1 MKGPLVSVLMV
12 NYNHEDSI
20 RESIESVLSQSF
32 DNLQFVIVD
41 DGSTDRSCEIIES
54 FHDPRIEF
62 YRLPENRHICYATNF
77 GLEKVRGNYLARIDS
92 DDLWLPDKLERQLA
106 FLSEHPEY
114 KICFTQVDLID
125 EHGCGINESQL
136 DLLALFRRGT
146 FTGQVDALRFFFY
159 EGNCLAHPSVL
170 MDIEVF
176 RKLGDFNP
184 CYMQA
189 HDFDYWVRAAKHYP
203 LFVMQEPLTIV
214 RKYCGED
221 CLNTSNTGEINTCR
235 FLNEF
240 TDIRA
245 HFFDDMSD
253 ALFLETFRSE
263 LRCPDASTP
272 EELACEKA
280 FLLCT
285 PLPGTNVPAPAG
297 FNALLSLFQNKTTRE
312 TLETRYHFIEK
323 DFYRLSG
330 QHIFNDSIL
339 HHQQGVQNA
348 ELARLRQAHDEAVSE
363 CTKADRLYRDAA
375 SALAGMTRRC
385 QEKEAMWE
393 SATSQFRR
401 AELALEVSKAAN
413 ERLEEEHQC
422 VSAQLTQTQH
432 DLWLAN
438 QAREDIHRHWAATW
452 EELQHID
459 HVREEVY
466 QHWVATWDELQHVD
480 RVRQEVY
487 QNWVSTY
494 EDLLA
499 AQEALQ
505 TAQQQ
510 LQVMQS
516 SRFWKLTKPLRFL
529 TECIR
534 RLLHGNAGN
543 PGVCG
548 APAAEAPSGTVA
560 IPDRDPAD
568 TAVPANAAPLTVDRS
583 DGAEAVSQALSA
595 DTETCD
601 TPEWPPKTDALYRPE
616 GSACIDPTNCRRL
629 MIFVFYD
636 RDGIVDDYIPYLLQ
650 SFLPEIDRLVIV
662 SNGALPDAAME
673 TFRSFTQEIIERENA
688 GLDAWANKTA
698 LEYVGW
704 DSLADY
710 DEVILMN
717 ATIMG
722 PVLPLRDMFLTMDPR
737 DVEFWGLAAH
747 PGMDFDPF
755 HCNPY
760 GIVPE
765 HLQSFFLVFRKPLLR
780 CEAFRTFWR
789 ELPVF
794 KKYDQAVG
802 LWETVLTKYFSDL
815 GFRWDSYLDREA
827 YYPITDNL
835 LVVEPVRAIR
845 DYGCPFFK
853 RRAFF
858 QNYDY
863 QLAVSGTQGASL
875 LLDYLKNETSYPTD
889 WVWDTLLRGYHMSD
903 LAMDLH
909 LVRVLDSSTAREA
922 AVRSRLKEHP
932 TALFMHLYDP
942 SMAEQLAA
950 YAASMPPEADIY
962 ISTTSEE
969 KQAQILRA
977 FSGLENRISVRVCPN
992 RGRDV
997 SGLLAGFKDVVPDY
1011 EYICV
1016 THDKKT
1022 AYLKPE
1028 TVGEGFAYLGYE
1040 NILTSRAFVCNVLQT
1055 LMEESHL
1062 GLLCAPGPNH
1072 ADFCTHL
1079 GLEWGPNYAA
1089 TRDLAETLHLHVPMD
1104 ERHPPCAPF
1113 GSNFW
1118 ARTSALKPLFDKDW
1132 TYEDFPPEP
1141 FDAKDGSLLHAI
1153 ERIYPFCAQ
1162 HAGYYSAELMSD
1174 RYSAIELG
1182 NLEYY
1187 TFQYT
1192 KACESA
1198 GIGGTYLDICN
1209 QAEHRLQAQEA
1220 AAEAAG

>member
-1 MKGPLVSVLMV
+1 MKRPLVSVLMV

-41 DGSTDRSCEIIES
+41 DGSTDRSCEIVES
-54 FHDPRIEF
+54 FHDPRLEF

-77 GLEKVRGNYLARIDS
+77 GLTKVRGDYLARIDS

-106 FLSEHPEY
+106 FLSAHPEY
-114 KICFTQVDLID
+114 KICFTQADLID
-125 EHGCGINESQL
+125 EHGCNINESQP
-136 DLLALFRRGT
+136 DLLKLLRRGT
-146 FTGQVDALRFFFY
+146 FTGQVDALRFFFF
-159 EGNCLAHPSVL
+159 EGNCLIHSSVL

-189 HDFDYWVRAAKHYP
+189 HDFDYWVRAAKHTP
-203 LFVMQEPLTIV
+203 LFVMPEPLTLV
-214 RKYCGED
+214 RRYSGEEHA
-221 CLNTSNTGEINTCR
+221 NTSNTGEVNTCR

-272 EELACEKA
+272 EALACEKA

-297 FNALLSLFQNKTTRE
+297 FNALLSLFQDKKMRE

-339 HHQQGVQNA
+339 HHQQGVQIA
-348 ELARLRQAHDEAVSE
+348 ELASLHQAHDKAVSE
-363 CTKADRLYRDAA
+363 WTRTAGLYQETA
-375 SALAGMTRRC
+375 SALADMTC
-385 QEKEAMWE
+385 KYQEKEAALT
-393 SATSQFRR
+393 SAVSRSRR
-401 AELALEVSKAAN
+401 AELALEVGRAAN
-413 ERLEEEHQC
+413 DRLQEDLQC
-422 VSAQLTQTQH
+422 VLAQLNQARS

-438 QAREDIHRHWAATW
+438 QAKDDIYQRWAATW
-452 EELQHID
+452 DELQRVD

-499 AQEALQ
+499 TQEALQ
-505 TAQQQ
+505 TAQHQ
-510 LQVMQS
+510 LQAMQS
-516 SRFWKLTKPLRFL
+516 SRSWKLMKPLRFL
-529 TECIR
+529 S
-534 RLLHGNAGN
+534 RLLRRFLRGSAN
-543 PGVCG
+543 PEVCSI
-548 APAAEAPSGTVA
+548 PAAEAASGTVA
-560 IPDRDPAD
+560 IPELDPAD
-568 TAVPANAAPLTVDRS
+568 TAVPADAAAVTENSS
-583 DGAEAVSQALSA
+583 DEATDVPQNLSA
-595 DTETCD
+595 DTAECTA
-601 TPEWPPKTDALYRPE
+601 PEWPPQMNNLYRPE
-616 GSACIDPTNCRRL
+616 DSTCIDPANCRRL

-650 SFLPEIDRLVIV
+650 SFLPEIERLVIV

-673 TFRSFTQEIIERENA
+673 TFRSFTQEIIERENT

-704 DSLADY
+704 DNLADY

-722 PVLPLRDMFLTMDPR
+722 PVLPLRDMFLTMDAR

-755 HCNPY
+755 QCNPY

-794 KKYDQAVG
+794 KNYDQAVG

-815 GFRWDSYLDREA
+815 GFRWDSYLDRKA

-863 QLAVSGTQGASL
+863 QVAVSGTQGAPL

-909 LVRVLDSSTAREA
+909 LVRVLDSSDAQESV
-922 AVRSRLKEHP
+922 VRSRLKEHP

-969 KQAQILRA
+969 KQEQILRA

-1055 LMEESHL
+1055 LMEEPRL

-1079 GLEWGPNYAA
+1079 GLEWGENYAA
-1089 TRDLAETLHLHVPMD
+1089 TRELAETLHLHVPMD

-1141 FDAKDGSLLHAI
+1141 FNAKDGSLLHAI
-1153 ERIYPFCAQ
+1153 ERIYPYCAQ

-1187 TFQYT
+1187 SSQYT
-1192 KACESA
+1192 ITCESA
-1198 GIGGTYLDICN
+1198 GIGGTYLGICN
-1209 QAEHRLQAQEA
+1209 QAEQRLQAQEA
-1220 AAEAAG
+1220 AADAAG